1 MGNQKDFL
9 GNYLSLFPFSFF
21 LKKKKQKFKAK
32 DQLQSF
38 LPSKSQRSA
47 TRKIVV
53 RSLSPKTAALL
64 PTYDKCDIKQL
75 KRLSKLVKCVK
86 YEGQNINC
94 NVFTYYGV
102 NPQDIEKTLNAK
114 VVHQHI
120 CNNMDDVATG
130 YKPSPKTTTI
140 NMKFQTQ

>member
-1 MGNQKDFL
+1 LGNQKDFL

-38 LPSKSQRSA
+38 LPSKSQRSD

-64 PTYDKCDIKQL
+64 LTYEKVAIK
-75 KRLSKLVKCVK
+75 
-86 YEGQNINC
+86 N
-94 NVFTYYGV
+94 YYYKEL
-102 NPQDIEKTLNAK
+102 EK
-114 VVHQHI
+114 H
-120 CNNMDDVATG
+120 
-130 YKPSPKTTTI
+130 
-140 NMKFQTQ
+140 